1 MSENKRIYQVDA
13 FTSEPFKGNPAGVCI
28 LGESASTSWMQKVAA
43 EMNVSE
49 TAFIIPGTPVN
60 QIRFFSP
67 VEEVPLCGHA
77 TLAAAH
83 IMFEKG
89 CINRDEEI
97 VFSSKAGELRARL
110 SKRWITMD
118 FPAFPIKQIPV
129 PQGVEKIIGV
139 RPVEMYS
146 SSYGWKLVLINVEN
160 ELRTMKPDFNKMMK
174 NDLGHLIVTAPSSET
189 NFDFSLRCFVPSL
202 GIYEDPVPGSANCI
216 LAPFWHMK
224 TNRSDFIVQQV
235 SNRTGV
241 MKISLKDNRVE
252 ISGQAKTVFRATLLV

>member
-1 MSENKRIYQVDA
+1 MAEKNRIYQVDA

-28 LGESASTSWMQKVAA
+28 LGESTSSDWMQNIAT

-83 IMFEKG
+83 VMFEKG
-89 CINRDEEI
+89 YAPREEEV
-97 VFSSKAGELRARL
+97 VFMSKAGELRARL

-118 FPAFPIKQIPV
+118 FPAFPISQIPV
-129 PQGVEKIIGV
+129 PNGIEKIIGAK
-139 RPVEMYS
+139 PVEMYS

-160 ELRTMKPDFNKMMK
+160 ELRTMKPDFNQMLR

-189 NFDFSLRCFVPSL
+189 NFDFSLRCFVPSF
-202 GIYEDPVPGSANCI
+202 GIYEDPVTGSANCI

-224 TNRSDFIVQQV
+224 TNRNDFIVQQV
-235 SNRTGV
+235 SKRTGV
-241 MKISLKDNRVE
+241 MKISLKENRVQ
-252 ISGQAKTVFRATLLV
+252 ISGQAKTVFRATLYV